1 VKHLILVVLLV
12 SLTSGCAA
20 NKSVQQAQ
28 SQPNSAAM
36 IQADPQ
42 QDSSDDANI
51 GDARDPFED
60 FNRTMW
66 DFNYDI
72 LDKYLLKPVTQGYV
86 AVMPQ
91 PVRTGLVNFS
101 NNLAEPA
108 NFLNNLLQGE
118 IDGSM
123 VSLARFLINTT
134 VGVVGVFDVASSM
147 DLNKEKE
154 SFGEVLG
161 VWGVETGPYLMIPA
175 RGPTDI
181 RSTTGDV
188 VDNMMFPMN
197 ILNSNFT
204 LFSAVVGALE
214 GRARLLSQ
222 DSTLNSSLDPYVF
235 VKTAYFQRL
244 EFKVKNGKVEKTPE
258 EQAEEMENFEEFEGL
273 LDDL

>member
-1 VKHLILVVLLV
+1 MKHLLVVVLLV
-12 SLTSGCAA
+12 GLTSGCAA
-20 NKSVQQAQ
+20 NKTQQQVDAQASTPAQTAVQ
-28 SQPNSAAM
+28 SESTS
-36 IQADPQ
+36 DP
-42 QDSSDDANI
+42 
-51 GDARDPFED
+51 RDPLEG

-72 LDKYLLKPVTQGYV
+72 LDKYLLKQVTQGYV

-101 NNLAEPA
+101 NNLSEPA
-108 NFLNNLLQGE
+108 NFLNNLIQGE

-134 VGVVGVFDVASSM
+134 VGVVGVFDVAGSM
-147 DLNKEKE
+147 DLKKEEE

-161 VWGVETGPYLMIPA
+161 VWGLETGPYLMVPA

-188 VDNMMFPMN
+188 VDNMMFPFN

-214 GRARLLSQ
+214 GRAMLLSQ
-222 DSTLNSSLDPYVF
+222 ESTLNSSLDPYAF

-244 EFKVKNGKVEKTPE
+244 DFKVKNGNVEKSPE
-258 EQAEEMENFEEFEGL
+258 EQAEQMEDFEEFEGL
-273 LDDL
+273 LDEL

>member
-1 VKHLILVVLLV
+1 MKHLILVVLLV

-222 DSTLNSSLDPYVF
+222 DSTLNSSLDPYAF